1 MDVSLRKL
9 WELVKDREAGVLQA
23 MGLQSVHKW
32 VTEQQMMDSYY
43 FKEGTDLSFWWEN
56 ESFYVNVMVI
66 GREVC

>member
-1 MDVSLRKL
+1 M
-9 WELVKDREAGVLQA
+9 LQSI
-23 MGLQSVHKW
+23 GLQRVRHGL